1 MKLSHLVQTVQF
13 LAVIIM
19 EILCTMGVHAQ
30 DPGSFNLGWE
40 GSEIIPAKDF
50 MDAGNWI
57 PNAQGGNTISL
68 LPNDSCLQLKW
79 FIDGGN
85 YRWVQAYRVF
95 NPAVSLSDLNVFA
108 LDIHGSSCP
117 DQNPCHQN
125 VSLEF
130 KFENGSRQAVY
141 ERRGEPGLLSVGR
154 WIEHLFFLRNSENFY
169 VPAGFN
175 WDSITVFSIAVRSY
189 PDYQDITPDSGYVS
203 FRNFIGDNTDIWE
216 RSEAPE
222 ALVLAGDT
230 LTEIADRAASFILGR
245 QAATGLLTTWEEDHS
260 SWLYGQG
267 LALKALV
274 LKGVWENNLPVN
286 DYALAARKLAW
297 FLSDHQNADGSWPRA
312 WNSNTGSIIVPYEN
326 DGTIWMGDFPFPL
339 MGLEAYLKK
348 ACDTKIQM
356 ARDKSREFL
365 LSLIEPDGKFFTV
378 NKITGRKQEVT
389 SSEAYVAAIA
399 ALIETGDENEADAM
413 ISYLE
418 TRTWN
423 PSFRSWDEGF
433 YSDRVVLFANTWIA
447 NLLYGRGYSQKA
459 MEALSLAGR
468 LMFTTGP
475 GAPYG
480 FDGIGPIAVWYEGTL
495 SYINA
500 GGPGSNFLFRNII
513 PRINPD
519 GSVPHYNDDI
529 GANAGIWAEKWAS
542 LDGTSWLYYTASGR
556 SPFEPLEKETACDPV
571 LEEDFGSSL
580 TGITVFPNPA
590 DSYIFIQFP
599 VARKENTRISVRDIS
614 GRIVLIQEL
623 PAFQHSASLDVAG
636 LGPGVYFID
645 FGSSEG
651 MKPRKLAVQFSM
663 ISSR

>member
-1 MKLSHLVQTVQF
+1 
-13 LAVIIM
+13 
-19 EILCTMGVHAQ
+19 
-30 DPGSFNLGWE
+30 
-40 GSEIIPAKDF
+40 
-50 MDAGNWI
+50 
-57 PNAQGGNTISL
+57 
-68 LPNDSCLQLKW
+68 
-79 FIDGGN
+79 
-85 YRWVQAYRVF
+85 
-95 NPAVSLSDLNVFA
+95 
-108 LDIHGSSCP
+108 
-117 DQNPCHQN
+117 
-125 VSLEF
+125 
-130 KFENGSRQAVY
+130 
-141 ERRGEPGLLSVGR
+141 
-154 WIEHLFFLRNSENFY
+154 
-169 VPAGFN
+169 
-175 WDSITVFSIAVRSY
+175 
-189 PDYQDITPDSGYVS
+189 
-203 FRNFIGDNTDIWE
+203 
-216 RSEAPE
+216 
-222 ALVLAGDT
+222 
-230 LTEIADRAASFILGR
+230 
-245 QAATGLLTTWEEDHS
+245 
-260 SWLYGQG
+260 
-267 LALKALV
+267 
-274 LKGVWENNLPVN
+274 
-286 DYALAARKLAW
+286 
-297 FLSDHQNADGSWPRA
+297 
-312 WNSNTGSIIVPYEN
+312 
-326 DGTIWMGDFPFPL
+326 MGDFPFPL